1 LNGTTIIKIVSKP
14 NMTQNQS
21 IVDNALNYAESLLG
35 LPFRWYDSDVD
46 SFIGTDKFWCANE
59 AAPTAKDMVEN
70 DVSICCAGFPNLLRR
85 CQGFCVPG
93 LEGSIRGKHSEYYKQ
108 FPGGTGA
115 WFLYL
120 YQNNRL
126 QKFDRKKRYPRGTL
140 LIARFK
146 DNEKDQGHLAVV
158 YDDVEEGKTI
168 REQQII
174 HSVPTIDY
182 KERHEHKNHGSI
194 VVESFLVSD
203 DKFKWDRY
211 SYYKWVCLP
220 EDWLLVN

>member
-1 LNGTTIIKIVSKP
+1 
-14 NMTQNQS
+14 MTQNQS
-21 IVDNALNYAESLLG
+21 IIDNAVNYAESLLG
-35 LPFRWYDSDVD
+35 LPFRWYDPDVD

-59 AAPTAKDMVEN
+59 VAPSAKEIVDN
-70 DVSICCAGFPNLLRR
+70 DASICCAGFPNLLRR
-85 CQGFCVPG
+85 FQGLCVPG
-93 LEGSIRGKHSEYYKQ
+93 LVNSIRGKHSEYYKQ

-126 QKFDRKKRYPRGTL
+126 QRFDRKKRYPRGTL

-158 YDDVEEGKTI
+158 YDDVDEDKTI
-168 REQQII
+168 REQKII

-182 KERHEHKNHGSI
+182 KERHKHKNHGST
-194 VVESFLVSD
+194 VVEPFLVSD

-220 EDWLLVN
+220 ENWLIVN

>member
-1 LNGTTIIKIVSKP
+1 MEQNKIESV
-14 NMTQNQS
+14 
-21 IVDNALNYAESLLG
+21 IEYATSLVG
-35 LPFRWYDSDVD
+35 LPFRWYDPDVD
-46 SFIGTDKFWCANE
+46 SFIGTDKFWCENSP
-59 AAPTAKDMVEN
+59 APSTVEIKDN
-70 DVSICCAGFPNLLRR
+70 DASICCSGFPNLIRR
-85 CQGFCVPG
+85 FQNLCVPG
-93 LEGSIRGKHSEYYKQ
+93 LDDSIRGKHSEYYKK

-120 YQNNRL
+120 YQNKRL
-126 QKFDRKKRYPRGTL
+126 QKFDRKERYPRGTL

-146 DNEKDQGHLAVV
+146 SNEKDQGHLAVV
-158 YDDVEEGKTI
+158 YNDADEGKTI

-182 KERHEHKNHGSI
+182 KERHDHKNHGSI
-194 VVESFLVSD
+194 VIEPFLVSD

-220 EDWLLVN
+220 ENWIFLD

>member
-1 LNGTTIIKIVSKP
+1 MLLQLTVKQ
-14 NMTQNQS
+14 NMTPNQS
-21 IVDNALNYAESLLG
+21 IIANAVNYAESLAG
-35 LPFRWYDSDVD
+35 LPFRWYDPEVD
-46 SFIGTDKFWCANE
+46 AFIGTDKFWCTNDEAPSANE
-59 AAPTAKDMVEN
+59 IVDK

-85 CQGFCVPG
+85 FQGLCVPG
-93 LEGSIRGKHSEYYKQ
+93 LEGSIRGKHTEYYKQ

-120 YQNNRL
+120 YQNKRL
-126 QKFDRKKRYPRGTL
+126 QKFDRKQQYPCGTL

-146 DNEKDQGHLAVV
+146 DNEKDQGHLAIV
-158 YDDVEEGKTI
+158 YDDVDEDKTI
-168 REQQII
+168 REQKII

-194 VVESFLVSD
+194 VIEPFIVSD

-211 SYYKWVCLP
+211 SYYKWICLP
-220 EDWLLVN
+220 ENWLIVD

>member
-1 LNGTTIIKIVSKP
+1 
-14 NMTQNQS
+14 MTPTQILIDS
-21 IVDNALNYAESLLG
+21 ALSYAESLVG
-35 LPFRWYDSDVD
+35 LPFRWYDPAVD
-46 SFIGTDKFWCANE
+46 AFIGTDKFWSSNDE
-59 AAPTAKDMVEN
+59 APRAKEILSN
-70 DVSICCAGFPNLLRR
+70 DASICCAGLPNLLRR
-85 CQGFCVPG
+85 FQGLCVPG
-93 LEGSIRGKHSEYYKQ
+93 LEGSIRGKHAEYYKQ

-120 YQNNRL
+120 YQNKRL
-126 QKFDRKKRYPRGTL
+126 QKFNRKKQHPRGTL

-158 YDDVEEGKTI
+158 YNDAYEGKTI

-174 HSVPTIDY
+174 HSVPNIDY
-182 KERHEHKNHGSI
+182 KDRHEHKNHGSI
-194 VVESFLVSD
+194 VVEPFLVSD

-220 EDWLLVN
+220 ENWLVVK

>member
-1 LNGTTIIKIVSKP
+1 MVSKP
-14 NMTQNQS
+14 NMTPNQS

-35 LPFRWYDSDVD
+35 LPFRWYDPDVD
-46 SFIGTDKFWCANE
+46 TFIGTDKFWCANE
-59 AAPTAKDMVEN
+59 VAPSAKEIVDN
-70 DVSICCAGFPNLLRR
+70 DASICCAGFPNLMRR
-85 CQGFCVPG
+85 FQGLGVPG
-93 LEGSIRGKHSEYYKQ
+93 LDGSIRGKHSEFYKQ

-146 DNEKDQGHLAVV
+146 DSEKDQGHLAVV
-158 YDDVEEGKTI
+158 YDDVDEGKTI
-168 REQQII
+168 REQKII

-194 VVESFLVSD
+194 VVESFLISD

-220 EDWLLVN
+220 EDWLVVN

>member
-1 LNGTTIIKIVSKP
+1 
-14 NMTQNQS
+14 MTSNQS
-21 IVDNALNYAESLLG
+21 IIDNALSYAESLSG
-35 LPFRWYDSDVD
+35 LPFRWYDPEVD
-46 SFIGTDKFWCANE
+46 SFIGTDKFWCANND
-59 AAPTAKDMVEN
+59 APTAKDIIDN
-70 DVSICCAGFPNLLRR
+70 DASICCAGFPNLLRR
-85 CQGFCVPG
+85 FQGLCVPG
-93 LEGSIRGKHSEYYKQ
+93 LDDSIRGKHAEYYKQ

-126 QKFDRKKRYPRGTL
+126 QKFDRKQKYPRGTL

-158 YDDVEEGKTI
+158 YNDDVDEGKTI

-194 VVESFLVSD
+194 IIEPFLVSD
-203 DKFKWDRY
+203 NKFKWDRY